1 MATDRR
7 YPEAARRGQGFFAVA
22 ATFAVS
28 RLAFYLAGVR
38 FDAAALTGHADEFQ
52 LLDLQQL
59 QHHLVRSIWY
69 LQSQP
74 PLFNLAS
81 GLLLKLPG
89 STISPAL
96 VVGSLALSLGMVLSF
111 FYLCLDMG
119 VPAIPTYLLTVLV
132 ILAPSN
138 VFYSNWWFYSFP
150 TAVFVTFG
158 ALCAARFVRTRST
171 VWGIGFFG
179 SIAVVVL
186 LNSTFQWIWLVA
198 AAVPVV
204 LALRAEWR
212 KVLLVALVPLAL
224 VAFWY
229 LKNAALFGTSA
240 TSSWL
245 GMNLADITTYEATP
259 AQISTLVREGKV
271 NDLIHIPP
279 FSQLSDY
286 GPQYRHA
293 RTGVPVLDAPT
304 KTDGN
309 LNLNNI
315 AYIRISDQYLHN
327 DLAYIETFPGGY
339 LHTASRATILFFVP
353 PGQYYFLGTNSRPLS
368 GYVRAYDLAVDWQVH
383 PTAITID
390 PFSGVTATFGQTSI
404 SAIVLFAVTLIGV
417 PVLFWRRR
425 SRDPLRSAPLGY
437 IWISTVYV
445 LGLGV
450 LVDFGENQRFR
461 YDLGQLPLAAAAA
474 VVAALVFAGR
484 RRARP
489 A

>member
-1 MATDRR
+1 MIKGRR
-7 YPEAARRGQGFFAVA
+7 QDVFAVVSA
-22 ATFAVS
+22 FAVS

-38 FDAAALTGHADEFQ
+38 INAAALTGHADEFQ

-59 QHHLVRSIWY
+59 QHHLVHRSIWY

-74 PLFNLAS
+74 PLFNVAS
-81 GLLLKLPG
+81 GLLLKLPA
-89 STISPAL
+89 SAISPTL
-96 VVGSLALSLGMVLSF
+96 VVGSLALSLGMALSF
-111 FYLCLDMG
+111 FYLCLEMS
-119 VPAIPTYLLTVLV
+119 VPATPTYLLTVLV

-171 VWGIGFFG
+171 VWGTSFFG
-179 SIAVVVL
+179 SMAVVVL
-186 LNSTFQWIWLVA
+186 LNSTFQWIWLAA

-204 LALRAEWR
+204 LALRVEWR
-212 KVLLVALVPLAL
+212 KVLIVSLLPLAL

-229 LKNAALFGTSA
+229 LKNAALFGTST

-245 GMNLADITTYEATP
+245 GMNLADVTTFLATP
-259 AQISTLVREGKV
+259 AQISTLVHRGKV

-279 FSQLSDY
+279 FSQLSEY
-286 GPQYRHA
+286 GPEYRHA
-293 RTGVPVLDAPT
+293 RTGVAVLDAPT

-327 DLAYIETFPGGY
+327 DLAYIEMFPSTY
-339 LHTASRATILFFVP
+339 LHTVSRATILFFVP
-353 PGQYYFLGTNSRPLS
+353 SGQYYFLGTNSKPLS

-383 PTAITID
+383 PTAITTD
-390 PFSGVTATFGQTSI
+390 PFSSVTATFGQTSI
-404 SAIVLFAVTLIGV
+404 SAIVLFAITLIGV

-425 SRDPLRSAPLGY
+425 SRDPLRAAPLGY

-474 VVAALVFAGR
+474 VVAALVAKQRFS
-484 RRARP
+484 P
-489 A
+489 AKTP